1 MKNFLIRTATAVVY
15 VVLLVGCTVLSP
27 TTAFIFFSLV
37 SMACTWELC
46 NLINRHYDAA
56 VNTPIV
62 AFASVLLS
70 SSIWL
75 SVTGQG
81 SSNDT
86 HMMVLYG
93 ITLIFIIV
101 GELYRQAP
109 DPLKNWALS
118 FATQIYVAVPF
129 AVLPLIAVRYDAYL
143 GAAEYEWIYPLA
155 LFIFLWMS
163 DAGAYIVGSLLGR
176 YVPYKL
182 FPRISPN
189 KSWVGSIGG
198 ALLTLLAAYII
209 YNIRP
214 ADLTLMEWLGFA
226 LVVVCFGTWGDL
238 VESLLKRQLGIKDS
252 GKALPGHGGFLDRF
266 DSALLAIPA
275 SVLYFFAIA

>member
-15 VVLLVGCTVLSP
+15 VVLLVGSTMLGATS
-27 TTAFIFFSLV
+27 AFMFFSLV
-37 SMACTWELC
+37 AMACTWEFC
-46 NLINRHYDAA
+46 NLMNRHYDATL
-56 VNTPIV
+56 NTPIV

-70 SSIWL
+70 STMWL
-75 SVTGQG
+75 NLTTNSGQNG
-81 SSNDT
+81 M
-86 HMMVLYG
+86 HMLVLYG
-93 ITLIFIIV
+93 VTLLFLLI

-109 DPLKNWALS
+109 NPLKNWSLS
-118 FATQIYVAVPF
+118 LASQLYVGLPF
-129 AVLPLIAVRYDAYL
+129 ALLPLIGVHYDAYY
-143 GAAEYEWIYPLA
+143 GTPQYEWIYPLA

-163 DAGAYIVGSLLGR
+163 DTGAYLVGSLLGR
-176 YVPYKL
+176 YIPYKL
-182 FPRISPN
+182 FPRISPK

-198 ALLTLLAAYII
+198 ALLTMLAAYII
-209 YNIRP
+209 YIISP
-214 ADLTLMEWLGFA
+214 GDLSLEAWLGFA

-275 SVLYFFAIA
+275 SVLYFLAL